1 MSVLRDNPFRLR
13 SFSRIF
19 GKRLR
24 GTIPHRLYFFSYVF
38 GFKWRLSVLVTYFF
52 LLKGE
57 DFGCLGWIPDKKQKG
72 GFFVTFF
79 CFGDIICLKTLLS
92 FDGTFW
98 EFSWGR
104 WYWMLLEEDS
114 WQGGEGDGVTG
125 GIRGGCPF
133 TFYIPHQRHY
143 TRKYPR
149 LCQRPIQRINAPH
162 RHWTNIFM
170 DLRYLVNVDSNCEG
184 QRATTR
190 HFLLLSW
197 YYQHLDNWRML
208 CEKMILRL
216 FTWEESPRTNFCSQ

>member
-1 MSVLRDNPFRLR
+1 MS
-13 SFSRIF
+13 
-19 GKRLR
+19 
-24 GTIPHRLYFFSYVF
+24 
-38 GFKWRLSVLVTYFF
+38 LV
-52 LLKGE
+52 
-57 DFGCLGWIPDKKQKG
+57 
-72 GFFVTFF
+72 FFVTFF

-92 FDGTFW
+92 FGGTFW

-149 LCQRPIQRINAPH
+149 LCQRPIQRINAPP

-170 DLRYLVNVDSNCEG
+170 DLRNLVNVDSNFEG
-184 QRATTR
+184 QGATTS

-197 YYQHLDNWRML
+197 FYQHLDNWRML
-208 CEKMILRL
+208 CEKMILCLLRRKSKDKFL
-216 FTWEESPRTNFCSQ
+216 QPIVVLVGLAYAMKAFGH

>member
-1 MSVLRDNPFRLR
+1 MNTSWIYCYQFPLLALGSKVFDLVNCNDILHYCYPLVGYTNTLCNPWL
-13 SFSRIF
+13 I
-19 GKRLR
+19 
-24 GTIPHRLYFFSYVF
+24 
-38 GFKWRLSVLVTYFF
+38 F
-52 LLKGE
+52 LL
-57 DFGCLGWIPDKKQKG
+57 
-72 GFFVTFF
+72 F
-79 CFGDIICLKTLLS
+79 CCFLKTLLS
-92 FDGTFW
+92 FGGTFW

-149 LCQRPIQRINAPH
+149 LCQRPIQRINAPQ

-170 DLRYLVNVDSNCEG
+170 DLRYLVDVDPNFEG
-184 QRATTR
+184 QRVTTG

-197 YYQHLDNWRML
+197 FYQHLDNWRML
-208 CEKMILRL
+208 CEKMILCLLRRKSKDKFL
-216 FTWEESPRTNFCSQ
+216 QPIVVLVGLAYAMKAFGH